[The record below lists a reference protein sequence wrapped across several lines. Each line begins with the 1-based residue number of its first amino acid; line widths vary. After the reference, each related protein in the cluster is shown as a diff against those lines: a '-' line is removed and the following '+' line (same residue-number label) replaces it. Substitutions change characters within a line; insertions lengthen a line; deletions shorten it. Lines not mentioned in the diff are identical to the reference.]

1 VRVGG
6 ISAEHKKEAAEMRIH
21 TNATTEQIRAAIN
34 SVPTVYT
41 ERLTEH
47 RSNTHARAFEINLSG
62 SGRHGGQYGN
72 RDAKSA
78 TWDEWGVVMA
88 AIFAADLTTRMGGT
102 QERPIYANAEDF
114 HWQTGERFA
123 LRRMPNDT
131 HAQHKW
137 EFVQVGEFK
146 CKGSKGQPCTAIKR
160 WKLRRFEPDPHR
172 EISIKAGHD
181 GSFYTLADKRRIAE
195 S

>member
-21 TNATTEQIRAAIN
+21 TNATPEQIRAAIN

-47 RSNTHARAFEINLSG
+47 RSNTHARAFELNLSG

-88 AIFAADLTTRMGGT
+88 GIFAADPTTRMGGS
-102 QERPIYANAEDF
+102 QRNPVYANADDF
-114 HWQTGERFA
+114 HWQTGGRFA
-123 LRRMPNDT
+123 DGMPNT
-131 HAQHKW
+131 MHVQHKW
-137 EFVQVGEFK
+137 EFQGWSATRSYSVAT
-146 CKGSKGQPCTAIKR
+146 CKGGKGHPCSAVKR
-160 WKLRRFEPDPHR
+160 WELR
-172 EISIKAGHD
+172 
-181 GSFYTLADKRRIAE
+181 T
-195 S
+195 